1 MVTCG
6 CRSTNGGAGHEV
18 TALYELTARGA
29 RGAGREAR
37 GEGRDGRR
45 AEFVGLIEQARGL
58 IEPAHDAVALAPP
71 R

>member
-6 CRSTNGGAGHEV
+6 CRSTKGGAGHEV
-18 TALYELTARGA
+18 TALYELTA
-29 RGAGREAR
+29 REAR

>member
-18 TALYELTARGA
+18 TALYELTAR
-29 RGAGREAR
+29 EAR

-45 AEFVGLIEQARGL
+45 AEFVA
-58 IEPAHDAVALAPP
+58 
-71 R
+71 